1 MIKVS
6 KKDFIE
12 IEYTGRIKENNAVF
26 DTTDKQ
32 VAKEN
37 ALEAHAEF
45 GPVIVCVGENQ
56 VLKGVD
62 NSLEGREVGAEYILD
77 VKPENAFGAKNAK
90 LIQMIP
96 ANKFLQQKIQPM
108 PGMQLNIDG
117 ILGTIKTV
125 GGGRTLVDFNH
136 PLAGKELSYKVKINR
151 KIDDKKE
158 QLVGYL
164 KLVLATKDLEAEIN
178 DNKAKITLKIE
189 IPKEAQEELKS
200 KLKELISGI
209 NDIEFTVSKDKKD
222 GGNEKSK
229 AAINL

>member
-1 MIKVS
+1 MDNKMERVS
-6 KKDFIE
+6 KKDFVE
-12 IEYTGRIKENNAVF
+12 IEYTGRIKENNEVF
-26 DTTDKQ
+26 DTTDEK

-37 ALEAHAEF
+37 ALEAHTEF

-62 NSLEGREVGAEYILD
+62 NSLEGREIGAEYTLD
-77 VKPENAFGAKNAK
+77 IKPGDTFGAKNAK

-96 ANKFLQQKIQPM
+96 TSKFLQQKIQPM

-117 ILGTIKTV
+117 ILGRIKTV

-164 KLVLATKDLEAEIN
+164 KLVLASKDLEVEVDDSN
-178 DNKAKITLKIE
+178 AKIKLKME
-189 IPKEAQEELKS
+189 LTKEAQDELSS
-200 KLKELISGI
+200 KLTLLIPGI
-209 NDIEFTVSKDKKD
+209 KNVEFIS
-222 GGNEKSK
+222 EKYQK
-229 AAINL
+229 NK